1 MAREREQRRVSG
13 SVRQHGG
20 GIWLVRGLGAYVL
33 LQFGW
38 WAYLLSVSGGESAK
52 WMVLGEGSVF
62 ATLLILGL
70 VRLERSVRKERERI
84 ARERN
89 LLLGVT
95 HELKTPLAS
104 VQLGLDSLRRLNLEK
119 EDKSQVLSN
128 MQEGIHDLG
137 NLVDDMLVATRVQ
150 RKESMQLDTFSWSQ
164 MVQEAL
170 SRIGDAQRQR
180 IDVFQGEE
188 ASMEVTGDKALW
200 GLAASNLVENALKYS
215 EGKVEVHVFGTAQ
228 EASLEVRDEGQGI
241 PMEQHALVLEPFM
254 RLDKES
260 QGTGLGLHLVAQ
272 TAELHGASL
281 DMEALDPSGF
291 MVRVVWPQRR

>member
-1 MAREREQRRVSG
+1 
-13 SVRQHGG
+13 
-20 GIWLVRGLGAYVL
+20 
-33 LQFGW
+33 
-38 WAYLLSVSGGESAK
+38 
-52 WMVLGEGSVF
+52 
-62 ATLLILGL
+62 
-70 VRLERSVRKERERI
+70 
-84 ARERN
+84 
-89 LLLGVT
+89 
-95 HELKTPLAS
+95 
-104 VQLGLDSLRRLNLEK
+104 
-119 EDKSQVLSN
+119 
-128 MQEGIHDLG
+128 
-137 NLVDDMLVATRVQ
+137 
-150 RKESMQLDTFSWSQ
+150 
-164 MVQEAL
+164 
-170 SRIGDAQRQR
+170 
-180 IDVFQGEE
+180 
-188 ASMEVTGDKALW
+188 MEVTGDKAS